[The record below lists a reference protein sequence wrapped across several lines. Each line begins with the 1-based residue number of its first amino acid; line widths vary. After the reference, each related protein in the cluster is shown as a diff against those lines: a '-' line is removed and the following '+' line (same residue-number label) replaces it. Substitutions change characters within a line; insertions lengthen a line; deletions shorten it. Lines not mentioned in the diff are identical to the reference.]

1 MHDQQNENLVFVYG
15 TLRQGGRYHHLLEQA
30 TFLGAAKTSPRY
42 VLVDVGS
49 YPAML
54 KNGTQAI
61 HGEVYRVHEHTLK
74 ELDIL
79 EGVPELYT
87 REQIHLSDGTVA
99 WVYFMPPHLGQDLPV
114 IESGDYFSRVT
125 KIPTR

>member
-30 TFLGAAKTSPRY
+30 TYLGTAKTSPRY

-54 KNGTQAI
+54 KNGTQVI
-61 HGEVYRVHEHTLK
+61 HGEVYEVNAPTLK
-74 ELDIL
+74 ELDVL

-87 REQIHLSDGTVA
+87 REQILLEDGSMVWT
-99 WVYFMPPHLGQDLPV
+99 YFMVPHLAQDLP
-114 IESGDYFSRVT
+114 IIGSGDYFARDN
-125 KIPTR
+125 

>member
-1 MHDQQNENLVFVYG
+1 MSPASSEHLVFVYG
-15 TLRQGGRYHHLLEQA
+15 TLRRGGRYHHLLEQA
-30 TFLGAAKTSPRY
+30 TYLGAAQTPPHY
-42 VLVDVGS
+42 VLLDAGS

-79 EGVPELYT
+79 EGVPELYI
-87 REQIHLSDGTVA
+87 R
-99 WVYFMPPHLGQDLPV
+99 
-114 IESGDYFSRVT
+114 
-125 KIPTR
+125 